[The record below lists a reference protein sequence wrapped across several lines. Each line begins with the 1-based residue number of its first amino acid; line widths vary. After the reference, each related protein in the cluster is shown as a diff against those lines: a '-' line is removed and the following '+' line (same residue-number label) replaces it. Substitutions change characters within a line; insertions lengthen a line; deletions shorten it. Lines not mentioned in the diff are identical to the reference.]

1 MKTTIALLEVL
12 DHHLLQ
18 TKIELSIPVINIP
31 NKLSDIY
38 ESSPFICKMTLFVLG
53 CGSLLDLRLL

>member
-1 MKTTIALLEVL
+1 MRTTIALLEVL

-18 TKIELSIPVINIP
+18 TKIELSIPIINVS

-38 ESSPFICKMTLFVLG
+38 D
-53 CGSLLDLRLL
+53 SLLHLSVR